1 MPHPDQDREPAGV
14 RQTQSR
20 TDPRIERSRLVIRQA
35 ALDELGAAGYGAFA
49 IESVATRAGVAKST
63 IYRHW
68 PDKLALIADALE
80 TFHKQA
86 VPDIQGVSPRERVQL
101 LVHHVAQVL
110 VDSTFSACIP
120 ALIEGAERDPRVR
133 EFHHRYSADRRQS
146 LIDVIAEASPAAA
159 FPAHLAPHLPP
170 LALPLPTFH
179 TPLIPT
185 P

>member
-1 MPHPDQDREPAGV
+1 MRRAGV
-14 RQTQSR
+14 
-20 TDPRIERSRLVIRQA
+20 DGV
-35 ALDELGAAGYGAFA
+35 GGAGYGAFG

-120 ALIEGAERDPRVR
+120 PLIEGPDPHPRPPG
-133 EFHHRYSADRRQS
+133 
-146 LIDVIAEASPAAA
+146 SP
-159 FPAHLAPHLPP
+159 PR
-170 LALPLPTFH
+170 
-179 TPLIPT
+179 
-185 P
+185 